1 MNTHT
6 HTAEWPI
13 AKKLNYAKG
22 KLSLIPAF
30 GDSIGKEVNKAEL
43 GLCMAMIASAEAS
56 HADLLAAL
64 EDLLAERYVCVAAG
78 AEEEFDDAGNWTC
91 NSHASIQG
99 RAVLARAK
107 GATVTP

>member
-1 MNTHT
+1 MNSHTHT

-13 AKKLNYAKG
+13 AKKLNYVRG

-30 GDSIGKEVNKAEL
+30 GDGIGKEVNKAEL

-64 EDLLAERYVCVAAG
+64 EQVYAQLGGHHSFDVSDLRLKVVKTAIAK
-78 AEEEFDDAGNWTC
+78 
-91 NSHASIQG
+91 
-99 RAVLARAK
+99 AK
-107 GATVTP
+107 GTT